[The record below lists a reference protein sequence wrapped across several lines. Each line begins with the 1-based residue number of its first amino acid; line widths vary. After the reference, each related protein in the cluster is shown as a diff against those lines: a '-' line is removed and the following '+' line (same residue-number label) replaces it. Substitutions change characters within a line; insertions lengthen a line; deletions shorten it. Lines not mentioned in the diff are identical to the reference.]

1 VQLQRLERHLNAQ
14 QATALEMPHC
24 ARGWMQRA
32 AEERALAARPPGI
45 LPATTVHCPLRAA
58 VRLLPATYYLTGHHH
73 LLPTVGVLRPESEEA
88 GGFRES
94 SQALSRLC
102 GVLLTVTVTVTV
114 TVTLTL
120 TLTLTLTS
128 QALSRL
134 CGVLLNGC
142 RTERIG
148 RRIIVALG
156 AVQPCSGLG
165 SGLGLGLGL
174 GLAST

>member
-102 GVLLTVTVTVTV
+102 GVLLTVT
-114 TVTLTL
+114 L